1 MAPLAAALSE
11 LRRIAALLGDVPR
24 STGDGAAVPTDEA
37 DEVDRRGANGGASAM
52 YDRYAPT
59 SVDGERRVVGALEPR
74 LNVEAKPRTGSDDR
88 HWPS

>member
-1 MAPLAAALSE
+1 LSPLAAALSE

-24 STGDGAAVPTDEA
+24 STGDGAAVLTDEA

-59 SVDGERRVVGALEPR
+59 SVDGERRVEDALEPR
-74 LNVEAKPRTGSDDR
+74 VTVEAEPPNR
-88 HWPS
+88 H